1 MKFRDLS
8 NTQNSKSGGSA
19 SIGGFGNVYYNKKPF
34 KTPFI
39 IMGVIGVVYIA
50 FKMFKG
56 GK

>member
-1 MKFRDLS
+1 MNFRDLS